1 MKIIVTGAAGFI
13 GSNLVPHLIQ
23 SGYEVFSIDT
33 LDSTL
38 YPKKFKLENIRLSE
52 IELEES
58 PFNNHPESNFES
70 VAAIIHLAAL
80 PGLISGQNSARLY
93 IEKNVNETL
102 DFLELARKL
111 NIPKFIYISTSSV
124 YGGAAVGD
132 EGMAC
137 KPISFYGL
145 SKLMAEDLVQ
155 KFCTE
160 NHIDFQILRLFSVYG
175 PNQRPDMAIQ
185 KILKSI
191 LLEQEFQIF
200 SSLGAIRTNTYVID
214 VCEAILKSIE
224 STHTEQIYNISGE
237 VEMSLSD
244 WIKLCEGTV
253 GKKLKT
259 IISPPRFGDQSKTHG
274 DIAKARE
281 LLGFQN
287 QTPIKLGLKT
297 QLEKT
302 KLYLELFN

>member
-13 GSNLVPHLIQ
+13 GSNLVPYLIQ
-23 SGYEVFSIDT
+23 NGHEVFSIDT

-38 YPKKFKLENIRLSE
+38 YPKKFKLENIKFSE

-58 PFNNHPESNFES
+58 PFINHPESNFES

-93 IEKNVNETL
+93 VEKNVNGTL

-111 NIPKFIYISTSSV
+111 KIPKFIYISTSSV

-132 EGMAC
+132 EGVAC

-160 NHIDFQILRLFSVYG
+160 NNFDFQILRLFSVYG

-287 QTPIKLGLKT
+287 QTPIKSGLET

>member
-13 GSNLVPHLIQ
+13 GSNLVPHLKQ
-23 SGYEVFSIDT
+23 NGHEVFSIDT

-38 YPKKFKLENIRLSE
+38 YPKKFKIENMRFSE
-52 IELEES
+52 IKLNES
-58 PFNNHPESNFES
+58 PFNNLHESNFES
-70 VAAIIHLAAL
+70 VTAIIHLAAL

-93 IEKNVNETL
+93 IEKNVNATL

-111 NIPKFIYISTSSV
+111 SIPKFIYVSTSSV
-124 YGGAAVGD
+124 YGGAAVGN
-132 EGMAC
+132 EQMAC

-155 KFCTE
+155 KFCRE
-160 NHIDFQILRLFSVYG
+160 NHMDFQILRLFSVYG

-191 LLEQEFQIF
+191 LLEQEFQVF

-214 VCEAILKSIE
+214 VCEAIHKSIK
-224 STHTEQIYNISGE
+224 STYTEQIYNISGE
-237 VEMSLSD
+237 VEMNLSD
-244 WIKLCEGTV
+244 WITLCESTV

-259 IISPPRFGDQSKTHG
+259 VISPPRFGDQSKTHG
-274 DIAKARE
+274 DISKARD

-287 QTPIKLGLKT
+287 QTPIELGLKS
-297 QLEKT
+297 QLDKT
-302 KLYLELFN
+302 KLCLELFN

>member
-13 GSNLVPHLIQ
+13 GSNLVPHLKQ
-23 SGYEVFSIDT
+23 NGHEVISIDT

-38 YPKKFKLENIRLSE
+38 YPKKFKLENIRFSE
-52 IELEES
+52 IELEGGL
-58 PFNNHPESNFES
+58 FNNHSKSNFES
-70 VAAIIHLAAL
+70 VVAIIHLAAL
-80 PGLISGQNSARLY
+80 PGLISAENSARLY
-93 IEKNVNETL
+93 TQKNVSETL
-102 DFLELARKL
+102 DFLELARKF

-132 EGMAC
+132 EEMTC

-155 KFCTE
+155 KFCLE
-160 NHIDFQILRLFSVYG
+160 NQIDFQILRLFSVYG

-185 KILKSI
+185 KILKS
-191 LLEQEFQIF
+191 LLLGQEFKIF

-214 VCEAILKSIE
+214 VCQAILKSIE
-224 STHTEQIYNISGE
+224 SSYTNEIYNISGE

-244 WIKLCEGTV
+244 WIELCEATV

-259 IISPPRFGDQSKTHG
+259 SISPPRFGDQSKTHG
-274 DIAKARE
+274 DIAKACD

-287 QTPIKLGLKT
+287 QMPIKLGLDT

-302 KLYLELFN
+302 RLYLELF